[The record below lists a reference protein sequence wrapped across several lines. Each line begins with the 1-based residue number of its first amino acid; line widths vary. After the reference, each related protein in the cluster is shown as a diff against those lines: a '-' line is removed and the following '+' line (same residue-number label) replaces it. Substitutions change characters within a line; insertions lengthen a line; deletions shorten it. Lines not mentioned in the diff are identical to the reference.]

1 MASIR
6 LFSADLAGYSDQNT
20 QYVCGVYY
28 YYVCLDFI
36 VWRFRDSEAKVA
48 FFFLAAQLWLAG
60 EQLVAGY
67 S

>member
-6 LFSADLAGYSDQNT
+6 LCSADLAGYSDQDT
-20 QYVCGVYY
+20 QNVCGVYY
-28 YYVCLDFI
+28 YYVCLYFI
-36 VWRFRDSEAKVA
+36 VWRFRDSEARVA